1 MKVDALVENIV
12 HKHFITENTSKT
24 VVIFPGGFHPFHLG
38 HKSIFDNI
46 QRTFPDA
53 DSYIAITGYT
63 EERPFTAQEKKL
75 IISSTGIDP
84 SKIVEVKSPFRSEE
98 ILKKYNPDKDK
109 AIFAVSS
116 KEKQDP
122 TRQSLFTRI
131 KKDGTA
137 SYFQDYSV
145 ANMEPFS
152 KHGYIYTFPTIK
164 FGSNIFGKDIES
176 ASELRKMYSTLTD
189 NQKMNL
195 IKKMYTSN
203 HDKIKKI
210 FDKHLA
216 SYSSEEN
223 EVNSFLGKEL
233 MKDTDKAF
241 GNKLTNPPY
250 QADGGL
256 SVGRMMY

>member
-1 MKVDALVENIV
+1 
-12 HKHFITENTSKT
+12 
-24 VVIFPGGFHPFHLG
+24 
-38 HKSIFDNI
+38 
-46 QRTFPDA
+46 
-53 DSYIAITGYT
+53 
-63 EERPFTAQEKKL
+63 
-75 IISSTGIDP
+75 
-84 SKIVEVKSPFRSEE
+84 
-98 ILKKYNPDKDK
+98 
-109 AIFAVSS
+109 
-116 KEKQDP
+116 
-122 TRQSLFTRI
+122 
-131 KKDGTA
+131 
-137 SYFQDYSV
+137 
-145 ANMEPFS
+145 MEPFS

-256 SVGRMMY
+256 TVGRMMY